1 LIENRSR
8 TGGLE
13 GAAYA
18 QERFRIDDY
27 RCEYDIAELENFVN
41 LCDDFPAVQDEL
53 FKWRMFGRRCAA
65 CRMVRLNDFDNA
77 EHWLER
83 ARRELAEKKD
93 ILDRRDDHFN
103 NLGYL
108 SFIAGTLDFK
118 KYFHTGEPLAKPL
131 FPGIKT
137 ESDGAR
143 IRIGA
148 RTPFYFASS
157 SGKTELLHSAV
168 RQLQEAA
175 RRFRDARVE
184 DSFAPLVL
192 IRYMLYTVAGA
203 LNPSSLEQRTQVRDR
218 LIRDLERVGNFCV
231 IDPREAIAT
240 LEQNPIILYRP
251 DNRRI

>member
-1 LIENRSR
+1 
-8 TGGLE
+8 
-13 GAAYA
+13 
-18 QERFRIDDY
+18 
-27 RCEYDIAELENFVN
+27 
-41 LCDDFPAVQDEL
+41 
-53 FKWRMFGRRCAA
+53 MFGRRCAA

-157 SGKTELLHSAV
+157 SEECNKSVVAATLQQLHKVRALGTP
-168 RQLQEAA
+168 RQLIAVACSIRHANQVAA
-175 RRFRDARVE
+175 
-184 DSFAPLVL
+184 
-192 IRYMLYTVAGA
+192 
-203 LNPSSLEQRTQVRDR
+203 
-218 LIRDLERVGNFCV
+218 
-231 IDPREAIAT
+231 
-240 LEQNPIILYRP
+240 LYRAHGL
-251 DNRRI
+251 IV